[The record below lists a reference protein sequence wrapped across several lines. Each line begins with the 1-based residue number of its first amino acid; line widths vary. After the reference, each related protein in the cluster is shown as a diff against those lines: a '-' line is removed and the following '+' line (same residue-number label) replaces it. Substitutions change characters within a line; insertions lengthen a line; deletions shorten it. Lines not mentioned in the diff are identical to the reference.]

1 LPHAYNYSVKPIKK
15 QGIMELLI
23 AVLIA
28 FGVVSGNNA
37 GNLDATTA
45 QKLIK
50 ENNITKA
57 DLEKQASIIGLE
69 DSDM

>member
-1 LPHAYNYSVKPIKK
+1 
-15 QGIMELLI
+15 MELLI

-37 GNLDATTA
+37 GNLDAATA
-45 QKLIK
+45 EKLVK

>member
-1 LPHAYNYSVKPIKK
+1 
-15 QGIMELLI
+15 MELLI

-37 GNLDATTA
+37 GSLDATTA

>member
-1 LPHAYNYSVKPIKK
+1 
-15 QGIMELLI
+15 MELLI

-37 GNLDATTA
+37 SSLDSTTA

-50 ENNITKA
+50 ENNITKS
-57 DLEKQASIIGLE
+57 DIDKQAAIIGLE